1 MSSLLPGQPE
11 PRHVVTLSGGKD
23 STALALY
30 LREQHPG
37 TPYEYVFC
45 DTHKELPETYEY
57 LDRIEA
63 RLDRPII
70 RLASKHG
77 ERGFDHYLKLYGG
90 FLPSPSA
97 RWCTRQLKIEPFERH
112 VGDDPTLL
120 YVGIRADENRGGYI
134 STKPNIRAVFPFR
147 DDGLGKTDVMRILEQ
162 SGVGLPNYYEW
173 RSRSGCYFCFFQ
185 RRGEWVRLKDQHP
198 DLYEKAKAYEKEDQ
212 GYTWVQNESLT
223 QIEDPDRKAAI
234 LDHEAKDRARRAAR
248 RRPDRLTQA
257 FGFEAPDD
265 EDDGC
270 LICHK

>member
-30 LREQHPG
+30 LRERNPD

-147 DDGLGKTDVMRILEQ
+147 EDGLGKTDVMRILEQ

-257 FGFEAPDD
+257 FGFETPDD